1 MNQAAK
7 QTARAHRAAPWIA
20 RALVAAVFAMNVQCA
35 LQFIVAPTAYAPAYQ
50 VEGPGAL
57 AFVQTVGIL
66 FLMWN
71 ATYLPVIAQPGRH
84 RACFAV
90 ILAQQTL
97 GLAGETILRA
107 CMGPDL
113 AALSASIARFIAF
126 DAAGLV
132 LLAVAF
138 FISLPQQPQMK
149 GRL

>member
-1 MNQAAK
+1 MSQAAK
-7 QTARAHRAAPWIA
+7 QTDRAHRAAPWIA

-35 LQFIVAPTAYAPAYQ
+35 LQFIVAPAAYAPAYQ

-71 ATYLPVIAQPGRH
+71 AAYLPVIAQPGRH

-90 ILAQQTL
+90 ILAQQVL
-97 GLAGETILRA
+97 GLAGETALRA
-107 CMGPDL
+107 GMGPDL
-113 AALSASIARFIAF
+113 AALSASIARFTAF

-138 FISLPQQPQMK
+138 FVSLPQQPQMK

>member
-1 MNQAAK
+1 MSQAAK
-7 QTARAHRAAPWIA
+7 QTARARRKAPWVA
-20 RALVAAVFAMNVQCA
+20 RALVTAVFAINVQCA
-35 LQFIVAPTAYAPAYQ
+35 LQFVAAPAAYAPAYQ

-71 ATYLPVIAQPGRH
+71 ATYLPVIAQPARH

-90 ILAQQTL
+90 IVAQQAL
-97 GLAGETILRA
+97 GLASETALRA
-107 CMGPDL
+107 GMGPDL
-113 AALSASIARFIAF
+113 AGLSASIARFIAF

-132 LLAVAF
+132 LLVVAF

>member
-1 MNQAAK
+1 MSQAAK
-7 QTARAHRAAPWIA
+7 QTVRARRTAPWVA
-20 RALVAAVFAMNVQCA
+20 RALVTAVFAINVQCA
-35 LQFIVAPTAYAPAYQ
+35 LQFIVAPAAYAPAYQ
-50 VEGPGAL
+50 VEGPGAI

-71 ATYLPVIAQPGRH
+71 ATYLPVIAQPARH

-90 ILAQQTL
+90 ILAQQVL
-97 GLAGETILRA
+97 GLAGETALRA
-107 CMGPDL
+107 GMGPDL

-138 FISLPQQPQMK
+138 FISLPKQPLTK

>member
-1 MNQAAK
+1 M
-7 QTARAHRAAPWIA
+7 
-20 RALVAAVFAMNVQCA
+20 VAAVFAMNVQCA

-71 ATYLPVIAQPGRH
+71 ATYLPVIAQPARH

-107 CMGPDL
+107 GMGPDL

-149 GRL
+149 GRV

>member
-1 MNQAAK
+1 MSQAAK
-7 QTARAHRAAPWIA
+7 QTARTHRAAPWIA

-35 LQFIVAPTAYAPAYQ
+35 LQFIAAPAAFAPAYQ
-50 VEGPGAL
+50 VEGPGAI

-71 ATYLPVIAQPGRH
+71 AAYLPVIVQPGRH

-90 ILAQQTL
+90 ILAQQVL
-97 GLAGETILRA
+97 GLAGETALRA
-107 CMGPDL
+107 GMGPDL
-113 AALSASIARFIAF
+113 AVLSASIARFIAF

-138 FISLPQQPQMK
+138 FISLPQQPHMK

>member
-1 MNQAAK
+1 MSQAAK
-7 QTARAHRAAPWIA
+7 QTARTHRAAPWIA

-35 LQFIVAPTAYAPAYQ
+35 LQFIAAPATYAPAYQ
-50 VEGPGAL
+50 VEGPGAI

-71 ATYLPVIAQPGRH
+71 AAYLPVIAQPGRH

-90 ILAQQTL
+90 ILAQQAL
-97 GLAGETILRA
+97 GLAGETALRA
-107 CMGPDL
+107 GMGPGL

-138 FISLPQQPQMK
+138 FISLPKQPQMK

>member
-1 MNQAAK
+1 MK
-7 QTARAHRAAPWIA
+7 QKPEQTSRLRRAAPWVA
-20 RALVAAVFAMNVQCA
+20 RALVAVVFAVNVQCA
-35 LQFIVAPTAYAPAYQ
+35 LQFVAAPAAYAPAYQ

-71 ATYLPVIAQPGRH
+71 AAYLPVIAQPGRH

-90 ILAQQTL
+90 ILAQQVL
-97 GLAGETILRA
+97 GLAGETALRA
-107 CMGPDL
+107 GMGPDL
-113 AALSASIARFIAF
+113 AALSASIARFITF

-138 FISLPQQPQMK
+138 AITRTPK
-149 GRL
+149 KDRL